1 MNSNASNEKIARRIA
16 KLGAATRCGYDR
28 AAEKLAYQY
37 TGELFAI
44 PASEIAT
51 TEFGTLRQKA
61 EAFRL
66 EWLDQIARSAHQAGA
81 YNIRTDLD
89 ILITIATQTAKTEII
104 RLKLS
109 DKLIAIREAQ
119 SARDIASK
127 L

>member
-1 MNSNASNEKIARRIA
+1 MNHTASSDKIARKIA

-28 AAEKLAYQY
+28 AAEKLAFQY
-37 TGELFAI
+37 AGELSAI

-51 TEFGTLRQKA
+51 TKFGTMRQKA
-61 EAFRL
+61 EAFRF
-66 EWLDQIARSAHQAGA
+66 EWLDQIARCAHQAGA

-89 ILITIATQTAKTEII
+89 ILIAFATQTAKTEII

-119 SARDIASK
+119 AAR
-127 L
+127 